1 MDHDPLLPLVREKDL
16 DGGEKEVVEI
26 VRKMDQDLEESG
38 GGQRADLLQ
47 VKLAGEM
54 IAGEVELDAGETIED
69 GGADGLPEIVGPV
82 AKN

>member
-69 GGADGLPEIVGPV
+69 GGADGLPEIVGLV